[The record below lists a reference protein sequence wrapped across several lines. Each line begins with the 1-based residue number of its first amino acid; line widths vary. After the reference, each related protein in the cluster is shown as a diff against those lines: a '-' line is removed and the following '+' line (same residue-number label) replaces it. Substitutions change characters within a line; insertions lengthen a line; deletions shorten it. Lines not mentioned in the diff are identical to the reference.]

1 MNLNYPAL
9 KLLYISILIVN
20 IKSYIVIPLKSTD
33 DLYFSKLSKKDITI
47 NNKDII
53 NEIFHKCIFNVLY
66 TDLIIGEPNQ
76 KSTAFIL
83 QDNFGFYF
91 YEEFST
97 KELKELGYDNY
108 NFYLKN
114 KSKSIIR
121 SDELSYNQSF
131 WTYLNYE
138 EDLYLYK
145 FNNNKILNIE
155 KFEEEKLSK
164 TEEKIHFIY
173 SIRNS
178 SKIPNETDFINMEK
192 KFQKEKEELRK
203 LNFTNFSYF
212 SIGLNF
218 ITRRSYHITTSF
230 IDEFYSKKEISNK
243 EWSIYYIN
251 SNKSFLKNNAN
262 NYNSFLII
270 GSSPHIYFSNIFK
283 EVQKFSTYSEKYSWS
298 NAPTLTF
305 YDIYSKINE
314 TNVQLVNYDKRVEL
328 DFNFGLIKA
337 TWYTKTILDRIY
349 FTNLINQGKCFES
362 QLNMTEYTY
371 YIYYYC
377 DKNKITKEDINSF
390 PGVNFHHNEFSYI
403 FELNAED
410 LFETYGNIII
420 FKIVFDTSSYWVL
433 GKLFLTKYFLSYDD
447 DNKKIYFYNKNYG
460 ENDNNDINTNDNDKN
475 KYFIIQ
481 LILIICGVIIFT
493 ILGFF
498 IGKFIYNKRKVS
510 TQELSDIENDDNLIN
525 KENIDTNDDGNKLI
539 P

>member
-53 NEIFHKCIFNVLY
+53 NEIFHKYIFNVLY

-145 FNNNKILNIE
+145 FNDNKILNLE
-155 KFEEEKLSK
+155 KFEKEKLSK

-314 TNVQLVNYDKRVEL
+314 SNAQLVNYDKRVEL

-362 QLNMTEYTY
+362 QLNMTEYTF

-377 DKNKITKEDINSF
+377 DKNKITNEDINSF